1 MKVLQYIA
9 VSSHFSFSLSD
20 ILKDRVFLLNQAI
33 SLTER
38 GTLRVLPFRP
48 SLDFSLLTLCC
59 PDLLTVFSATFL
71 PAAAALDAAALVF
84 DAAFFAVDFALA
96 VVFLAVDF
104 TLVAALVAPFFATAA
119 NNFLEIAALKPAL
132 ARPFEPALLIPAAD
146 FIPASLSFFT
156 VAFPTPGN
164 AIRAARGS
172 FFGLA
177 AISSPNP
184 CMRQPY
190 DEPFSCRRGKI
201 KSKGWCE

>member
-1 MKVLQYIA
+1 M
-9 VSSHFSFSLSD
+9 
-20 ILKDRVFLLNQAI
+20 

-38 GTLRVLPFRP
+38 GTFRVLPFRP
-48 SLDFSLLTLCC
+48 SLDFSVLTLCS

-71 PAAAALDAAALVF
+71 PAAAALDAAALVL

-104 TLVAALVAPFFATAA
+104 ALDAAFAAPFFATAA

-132 ARPFEPALLIPAAD
+132 ASPFDPALLIPAGD
-146 FIPASLSFFT
+146 LIPASLSFCA

-177 AISSPNP
+177 AISSPNL

-190 DEPFSCRRGKI
+190 DEPFSFRRGKI
-201 KSKGWCE
+201 KSKGRCE

>member
-1 MKVLQYIA
+1 M
-9 VSSHFSFSLSD
+9 
-20 ILKDRVFLLNQAI
+20 

-38 GTLRVLPFRP
+38 GTFRVLPFRP
-48 SLDFSLLTLCC
+48 SLDFSVLTLCS

-71 PAAAALDAAALVF
+71 PAAAALDAAALVL

-104 TLVAALVAPFFATAA
+104 ALEAAFAAPFFATAA

-132 ARPFEPALLIPAAD
+132 ASPFEPALFIPAGD
-146 FIPASLSFFT
+146 LIPASLSFCA

-190 DEPFSCRRGKI
+190 DEPFSFRRGKI

>member
-1 MKVLQYIA
+1 MRVLQYIA
-9 VSSHFSFSLSD
+9 ESSHFF
-20 ILKDRVFLLNQAI
+20 LNQAI

-38 GTLRVLPFRP
+38 GTFKVLPFRP
-48 SLDFSLLTLCC
+48 SLDFSVLTLCS

-84 DAAFFAVDFALA
+84 DVAFLAVDFALV

-104 TLVAALVAPFFATAA
+104 ALDAAFAAPFFATAA

-132 ARPFEPALLIPAAD
+132 ASPFEPALLIPAGD
-146 FIPASLSFFT
+146 LIPASLSFCA

-177 AISSPNP
+177 AISSPNLR
-184 CMRQPY
+184 MRQPY
-190 DEPFSCRRGKI
+190 DEPFSFLRGKI
-201 KSKGWCE
+201 KSRGRCE

>member
-1 MKVLQYIA
+1 M
-9 VSSHFSFSLSD
+9 
-20 ILKDRVFLLNQAI
+20 

-38 GTLRVLPFRP
+38 GTFRVLPFRP
-48 SLDFSLLTLCC
+48 SLDFSALTLCS

-71 PAAAALDAAALVF
+71 PAAAALDAAAFVL
-84 DAAFFAVDFALA
+84 DAAFLAVDFALV

-104 TLVAALVAPFFATAA
+104 ALEAAFAAPFFATAA
-119 NNFLEIAALKPAL
+119 NNFLEIAALKPAF
-132 ARPFEPALLIPAAD
+132 ARPFEPALFIPAGD
-146 FIPASLSFFT
+146 LIPASLSFCA

-177 AISSPNP
+177 AISSPNL

-190 DEPFSCRRGKI
+190 DEPFSFRRGKI

>member
-1 MKVLQYIA
+1 M
-9 VSSHFSFSLSD
+9 
-20 ILKDRVFLLNQAI
+20 

-48 SLDFSLLTLCC
+48 SLDFSVLTLCS

-71 PAAAALDAAALVF
+71 PAAAALDAAALVLDAAALVF
-84 DAAFFAVDFALA
+84 DAAFLAVDFALV

-104 TLVAALVAPFFATAA
+104 ALDAAFAAPFFATAA

-132 ARPFEPALLIPAAD
+132 ASPFEPALLIPAGD
-146 FIPASLSFFT
+146 LIPASLSFCA

-177 AISSPNP
+177 AISSPNLR
-184 CMRQPY
+184 MTHPY
-190 DEPFSCRRGKI
+190 DEPFSFRRGKI
-201 KSKGWCE
+201 KSKGRCE

>member
-1 MKVLQYIA
+1 M
-9 VSSHFSFSLSD
+9 
-20 ILKDRVFLLNQAI
+20 

-48 SLDFSLLTLCC
+48 SLDFSVLTLCS

-84 DAAFFAVDFALA
+84 DAAFLAVDFALV

-104 TLVAALVAPFFATAA
+104 ALDAAFAAPFFATAA
-119 NNFLEIAALKPAL
+119 NNFLEIAALKPAF
-132 ARPFEPALLIPAAD
+132 ASPFEPALLIPAGD
-146 FIPASLSFFT
+146 LIPASLSFCA

-190 DEPFSCRRGKI
+190 DEPFSFGRGKI
-201 KSKGWCE
+201 KSRGRCE

>member
-1 MKVLQYIA
+1 MRVLGYIA
-9 VSSHFSFSLSD
+9 VSSHFF
-20 ILKDRVFLLNQAI
+20 LNQAI

-38 GTLRVLPFRP
+38 GTLRVFPFRP
-48 SLDFSLLTLCC
+48 SLDFSVLTLCS

-71 PAAAALDAAALVF
+71 PAAAALDAAALVL

-104 TLVAALVAPFFATAA
+104 ALDAAFAAPFFATAA

-132 ARPFEPALLIPAAD
+132 ASPLEPALLIPAGD
-146 FIPASLSFFT
+146 LIPASLSFFA

-177 AISSPNP
+177 AISSPNL

-190 DEPFSCRRGKI
+190 DEPFSFRRGKI
-201 KSKGWCE
+201 KSKGRCE